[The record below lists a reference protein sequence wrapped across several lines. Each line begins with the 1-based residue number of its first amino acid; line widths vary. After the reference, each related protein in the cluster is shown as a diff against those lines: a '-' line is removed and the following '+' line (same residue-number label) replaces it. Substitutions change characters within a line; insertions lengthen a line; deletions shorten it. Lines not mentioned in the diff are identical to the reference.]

1 MGIITNIVSHQRAK
15 AFPYMGISA
24 ALANQTE
31 ILSSE
36 TPRVPGTLALV
47 EGRSSGG
54 DTDTCNTQSGLIH
67 AAVFAAL
74 C

>member
-1 MGIITNIVSHQRAK
+1 ME
-15 AFPYMGISA
+15 ISA

-31 ILSSE
+31 ILSSG
-36 TPRVPGTLALV
+36 TSRMPGTLALV